1 MQVSQGYLGW
11 NRRNC
16 TESSATGIVA
26 AGRALKREVTGLLK
40 GQGHPNIIPFHGFW
54 AQDNHL
60 VMVMDQV
67 AMGSVGT
74 RGCMAPEIKTD
85 QLDQPDSWYNGAA
98 ADAYSLG
105 CMVHYIIEGKTPD
118 RKGNTVD
125 PQVWEDAH
133 GFVSKLILRDVD
145 KCMTIDH
152 ALEHRFLKSVEDQEL
167 QGKVKETDL
176 PGRTPESSA
185 MAAARPAQGV
195 GETG

>member
-16 TESSATGIVA
+16 TESSAAGIVA
-26 AGRALKREVTGLLK
+26 AGRA
-40 GQGHPNIIPFHGFW
+40 
-54 AQDNHL
+54 DNHL

-133 GFVSKLILRDVD
+133 EFVS
-145 KCMTIDH
+145 
-152 ALEHRFLKSVEDQEL
+152 
-167 QGKVKETDL
+167 
-176 PGRTPESSA
+176 
-185 MAAARPAQGV
+185 
-195 GETG
+195 